1 MKIGVRKEWD
11 RKLLQYHPCSWATS
25 LSDTTLEG
33 FQDCGAKREINMF
46 SFSIYIPLE
55 SVFKGPINPSLRCQ
69 SDVLAAACVCRQ
81 PSKQRPR
88 PALYLFL
95 ILVSSNLWSPP
106 LVRPCCLINPKGL
119 NLKRELIDFSRQV
132 LAHTGNRMLNIR
144 FCFLSWSCFIRNLRK
159 GFWNSSHGIRLRRWS
174 G

>member
-1 MKIGVRKEWD
+1 MKFFVVITWTEKIKKSAKHQFFHSTPNFGMKIGVRKEWD

-33 FQDCGAKREINMF
+33 FQDCGPKREINMS

-95 ILVSSNLWSPP
+95 ILVSSNLWS
-106 LVRPCCLINPKGL
+106 LGRTMLLDKS
-119 NLKRELIDFSRQV
+119 KRSESNKRTDWLQEAR
-132 LAHTGNRMLNIR
+132 AHTRNRMLN
-144 FCFLSWSCFIRNLRK
+144 
-159 GFWNSSHGIRLRRWS
+159 
-174 G
+174 